1 MLYNHAKPDIGP
13 DVSEIEMA
21 KWRKYLTRTVLCL
34 AVGALAVTVS
44 VALRLADPA
53 PIASLRNQTFDF
65 FQRLSPRTYG
75 DLPVRVIDI
84 DDASLAEIG
93 QWPWPRTRVAAL
105 VRRLNE
111 LGAATIALDI
121 ILSEPDRTSP
131 ARILDTLGL
140 QSSERQQDL
149 AGLLHGLPDHDAVL
163 AEAIREAPVVIGYA
177 STEQANGR
185 RPSRKG
191 GYAFAGANPAT
202 FLPAFGGAVTSLP
215 ILEEAAKGAGSLSLG
230 RQDESGI
237 VRRLPLVFTD
247 GQQLYSGLTLDAL
260 RLVQGA
266 SSVTIRSTG
275 ASGETEGGKPAIVDL
290 RVGDFRVPLTA
301 RGELF
306 LHYDHNRPERY
317 VSARDVLDPGKG
329 DAVRPLV
336 EGQIV
341 FVGTS
346 ASGLLDQRVTALGE
360 VVPGV
365 SIHAQAAEQILA
377 QDFLLR
383 PDWADGLEMLATI
396 GFCLLVSFLLLALS
410 ARYAAAVITL
420 VNAAI
425 LGGAWLA
432 FTELRLLIDPIFA
445 VLSASILYFAIT
457 AILYFTTDRDK
468 RFVREAFG
476 RYLAPELLAE
486 LEQSHDKLKLGGEI
500 RDMTIMFMDV
510 RDFTPISEILTAEEL
525 IGFLNALFSPLTDA
539 IQAERGTV
547 DKYIGD
553 SVMAFWNAP
562 VDVPN
567 HAAHA
572 CAAALRMAAVVDRMN
587 AEDAFGFAS
596 RGSPHLKVK
605 IGIGLNTG
613 EACVGNMGSE
623 RRFNYSVVGDAVNTA
638 ARIESSCKA
647 VGVTVLVSEETAR
660 AAPDF
665 ALLEAGAVPLK
676 GKSNAV
682 KLFALVG
689 DPAYA
694 ATPEF
699 RRLAGQHSA
708 LIEAIAAQDR
718 TKSLEAL
725 LSCRALCGKDLIP
738 FYDGFTRIVRD
749 LDAHEEV
756 IDDAPASIMTVS

>member
-1 MLYNHAKPDIGP
+1 M
-13 DVSEIEMA
+13 
-21 KWRKYLTRTVLCL
+21 
-34 AVGALAVTVS
+34 
-44 VALRLADPA
+44 ADPA
-53 PIASLRNQTFDF
+53 PIAALRDHTFDF
-65 FQRLSPRTYG
+65 FQRLTPRTYG
-75 DLPVRVIDI
+75 DLPVRVVDI
-84 DDASLAEIG
+84 DDASLSEIG
-93 QWPWPRTRVAAL
+93 QWPWPRTQVAAL
-105 VRRLNE
+105 VRRLTE
-111 LGAATIALDI
+111 LGAATVALDI
-121 ILSEPDRTSP
+121 ILAEPDRTSP
-131 ARILDTLGL
+131 ARIADTLSL
-140 QSSERQQDL
+140 QSPQRQQEL
-149 AGLLHGLPDHDAVL
+149 AGLLSGLPDHDAVL
-163 AEAIREAPVVIGYA
+163 AEAIRQAPVVVGYA
-177 STEQANGR
+177 STEQANGQ
-185 RPSRKG
+185 RPSRKS
-191 GYAFAGANPAT
+191 GYATAGANPAT
-202 FLPAFGGAVTSLP
+202 FLPPFGGAVTSLP
-215 ILEEAAKGAGSLSLG
+215 ILEGAAKGAGSLSLG
-230 RQDESGI
+230 RQGESGI

-247 GQQLYSGLTLDAL
+247 GQHLYSGFVLEAL
-260 RLVQGA
+260 RVAQAA

-275 ASGETEGGKPAIVDL
+275 ASGESAGGKLATVDL

-301 RGELF
+301 RGELM
-306 LHYDHNRPERY
+306 LYYDHNRPERY
-317 VSARDVLDPGKG
+317 VSARDVLDPAKS
-329 DAVRPLV
+329 DAVRPLI
-336 EGQIV
+336 EGQII
-341 FVGTS
+341 FVGAS
-346 ASGLLDQRVTALGE
+346 ASGLLDQRVTALGQ

-377 QDFLLR
+377 QDFLRR
-383 PDWADGLEMLATI
+383 PDWADGLETLATI
-396 GFCLLVSFLLLALS
+396 GFCLLVSLLLLTLS

-432 FTELRLLIDPIFA
+432 FAELRLLIDPIFA
-445 VLSASILYFAIT
+445 VLSASMLYFAIT

-500 RDMTIMFMDV
+500 REMTIMFMDV
-510 RDFTPISEILTAEEL
+510 RDFTPISEVLSAEEL

-539 IQAERGTV
+539 IQAEKGTV

-562 VDVPN
+562 VTVPN
-567 HAAHA
+567 HASHA
-572 CAAALRMAAVVDRMN
+572 CAAALRMAAIVDRMN
-587 AEDAFGFAS
+587 AEDAFGFAG

-647 VGVTVLVSEETAR
+647 VGVNVLVSEETAR
-660 AAPDF
+660 AAPGF

-689 DPAYA
+689 DQAYA
-694 ATPEF
+694 ATPAF
-699 RRLAGQHSA
+699 RRLAAEHA
-708 LIEAIAAQDR
+708 RLIEAIAAKDR

-725 LSCRALCGKDLIP
+725 LSCRSFASKDLVP
-738 FYDGFTRIVRD
+738 FYDGFTKIIRD
-749 LDAHEEV
+749 LP
-756 IDDAPASIMTVS
+756 APAEILDGHPAPAVAAS